1 MATGMCRQSSMKHV
15 GFRHFLRIAS
25 LMWLSLVGCS
35 EFDKQAGFPWL
46 TGKKDAPAAKSMTA
60 MWTETVMSQA
70 GQPGTRGFGGRIH
83 FFGEDDKKPLKVK
96 GTLTVYAFEGD
107 EKTASVKPQKKYI
120 FLPDQLES
128 HESESSLGPSYS
140 FWLPWDAV
148 GGPQKPFS
156 LIARFESKEGG
167 VVLSQPTRIVLS
179 GVDGSASPSPNAT
192 QVNRIQTDA
201 HTYETRTV
209 SAEEP
214 VAPSDKSSD
223 PDNKMSSFTID
234 VPSKFLRHTE
244 KNGST
249 ATGDASA
256 AGSSSGSAPSTT
268 PSTSKTESEKKDAAG
283 KKAAASNSEA
293 KVQEASGETVIEPP
307 ARFSQ
312 KRFPAQNASATRTSP
327 DHVRRQPYRGAW
339 PSRLPPTP
347 RSGFGG
353 SESPSAE
360 ADTGPAR

>member
-1 MATGMCRQSSMKHV
+1 MKSLASMNYA
-15 GFRHFLRIAS
+15 GFRSFLRLAC
-25 LMWLSLVGCS
+25 LLLLLLAGCS

-46 TGKKDAPAAKSMTA
+46 TGKKNAPAAKSMTA

-70 GQPGTRGFGGRIH
+70 GQPSTRGFGGRLH

-107 EKTASVKPQKKYI
+107 DKTASVKPQKKYI
-120 FLPDQLES
+120 FLPEQLES

-148 GGPQKPFS
+148 GGPQKQFS

-179 GVDGSASPSPNAT
+179 GVDESAPPSQNPG
-192 QVNRIQTDA
+192 QFNRIQADA
-201 HTYETRTV
+201 RTYETRTV
-209 SAEEP
+209 SMEEP
-214 VAPSDKSSD
+214 VPPGEKASDA
-223 PDNKMSSFTID
+223 DNKMSSFTID

-244 KNGST
+244 KNGE
-249 ATGDASA
+249 SA
-256 AGSSSGSAPSTT
+256 AGDLPAAGDATRSTPAIGPPT
-268 PSTSKTESEKKDAAG
+268 TKTGTEKKDTAV

-312 KRFPAQNASATRTSP
+312 KRFPAQNASSTRPSP

-360 ADTGPAR
+360 ADTEPVR